1 MGKWEFYRKGYV
13 RLRFWGES
21 PERFLNLCAY
31 HRIPVW
37 NLISIDKAYEMNTTV
52 EGFRRLKGICRKSRV
67 QIKIIGKYG
76 LPFFFT
82 EIKRERLFF
91 WAFFWDLAFFS
102 FFPDTSGISMW
113 KGMFTTAPRPS

>member
-13 RLRFWGES
+13 RLRFWGEN

-52 EGFRRLKGICRKSRV
+52 EGFV
-67 QIKIIGKYG
+67 
-76 LPFFFT
+76 
-82 EIKRERLFF
+82 
-91 WAFFWDLAFFS
+91 
-102 FFPDTSGISMW
+102 
-113 KGMFTTAPRPS
+113 

>member
-13 RLRFWGES
+13 RLRFWGEN

-52 EGFRRLKGICRKSRV
+52 EGFRRLENQDHRKV
-67 QIKIIGKYG
+67 WTA
-76 LPFFFT
+76 L
-82 EIKRERLFF
+82 LF
-91 WAFFWDLAFFS
+91 LQ
-102 FFPDTSGISMW
+102 
-113 KGMFTTAPRPS
+113 K

>member
-13 RLRFWGES
+13 RLRFWGEN

-52 EGFRRLKGICRKSRV
+52 EGFRRLSRICRKSRV
-67 QIKIIGKYG
+67 KIKIRSARLYC
-76 LPFFFT
+76 PSFFT

-91 WAFFWDLAFFS
+91 WAFFWDLASFS
-102 FFPDTSGISMW
+102 FFPDTSGTSM
-113 KGMFTTAPRPS
+113 